1 MFKQI
6 LPPATLKPLWRIII
20 LLIQTV
26 KPQHREVTAQG
37 CLKVRRVWKR
47 TQISQSLSSTLPT
60 GLQGLAEDLPDKAP
74 LPNWAE
80 FNNFEE
86 FQFMILLL
94 IIILF
99 GGKVD
104 LSNYMRFKCQ
114 GISGQFQSPSCYPC
128 RPNLETGE
136 KTGLYLDGLL
146 CRKKYHFACIDP
158 I

>member
-1 MFKQI
+1 M
-6 LPPATLKPLWRIII
+6 I

-26 KPQHREVTAQG
+26 QLQHRQVTAQG

-60 GLQGLAEDLPDKAP
+60 GLQCLTEDLPDKAP

-80 FNNFEE
+80 LNNFEE
-86 FQFMILLL
+86 IQFIILLL

-104 LSNYMRFKCQ
+104 LSNYMRCKCQ
-114 GISGQFQSPSCYPC
+114 GISGQFQSPF
-128 RPNLETGE
+128 
-136 KTGLYLDGLL
+136 LL
-146 CRKKYHFACIDP
+146 SLQTKPRDRRANWI
-158 I
+158 ISRWASM